1 MEKNTYF
8 TLICLGYSKQISACR
23 NQIFFG
29 ALNNKVLTCIH
40 DKGNRHSKG
49 NFSSETWETEGK
61 KSQEE
66 NRKILRV
73 HRKKLYGPECK
84 RLLNYNC

>member
-1 MEKNTYF
+1 MEKKYLLHPDLPWLFRADFCMQESDHFN
-8 TLICLGYSKQISACR
+8 
-23 NQIFFG
+23 
-29 ALNNKVLTCIH
+29 ALNNKVLTSIH

-49 NFSSETWETEGK
+49 TFSSETWETEGK

-66 NRKILRV
+66 NQKILRV